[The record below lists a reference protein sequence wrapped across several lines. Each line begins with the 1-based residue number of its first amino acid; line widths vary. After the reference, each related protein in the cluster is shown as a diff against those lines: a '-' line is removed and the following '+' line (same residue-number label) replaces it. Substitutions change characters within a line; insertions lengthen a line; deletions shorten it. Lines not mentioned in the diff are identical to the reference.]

1 MTTAAPSTSIST
13 EQPEQVLGLLHEQVS
28 LYDEL
33 SRYADEQR
41 TLITEEDTAKLLS
54 VLEKRQ
60 RLSGRLSDMVERL
73 EPIRKNWD
81 HFRDRFNPAQRKE
94 AESLLGDI
102 RTRLR
107 ELIERDEEDVK
118 LLSSRKQ
125 MAAVAMQSTASTHR
139 AMAAYRSADV
149 RPRRLDQMDEGV

>member
-1 MTTAAPSTSIST
+1 MITAVPSTSYSP
-13 EQPEQVLGLLHEQVS
+13 EQPELVLGLLREQVS

-33 SRYADEQR
+33 AGYADEQR
-41 TLITEEDTAKLLS
+41 AVIAEEDTARLLS
-54 VLEKRQ
+54 VLGKRQ
-60 RLSGRLSDMVERL
+60 QLSGRLSDMVERL

-81 HFRDRFNPAQRKE
+81 RFRASFNQVQRKE
-94 AESLLGDI
+94 AEGLLGKI

-107 ELIERDEEDVK
+107 KLIERDEEDVQ

-139 AMAAYRSADV
+139 AMSAYRTADV
-149 RPRRLDQMDEGV
+149 RPRRLDQMDEGT